1 MEHFNKAGLLNFI
14 DLNIEKGWVN
24 SNTGGGWKAA
34 VRKILE
40 AVGPDDDLRQLD
52 IKSEIHKYAN
62 KHPGVLSPDSLNQ
75 YEKRIALALD
85 QFVKFKKDPTAYK
98 PIGRAPTTT
107 SKAPRKEKVVPG
119 VSPSNSDAV
128 DSTHSAKPVTGM
140 ATDTSLAMPFPLRA
154 GFLAQIVIPR
164 DLNKDEAAR
173 LCAFIHTLALPPAVS
188 VPSVATQDAASE
200 AE

>member
-1 MEHFNKAGLLNFI
+1 MEQFNKAGLLKFI

-40 AVGPDDDLRQLD
+40 AVGPEDDLRQID

-62 KHPGVLSPDSLNQ
+62 KHPGVLSADSLNQ

-85 QFVKFKKDPTAYK
+85 QFVKFKKDPTTYK
-98 PIGRAPTTT
+98 PIGRAPTT
-107 SKAPRKEKVVPG
+107 SKAPRKEKLAPG
-119 VSPSNSDAV
+119 PSASSADSSDSPPP
-128 DSTHSAKPVTGM
+128 TKPVTGM

-164 DLNKDEAAR
+164 DLTKDEAVR

-188 VPSVATQDAASE
+188 VPSVATQEAASE

>member
-1 MEHFNKAGLLNFI
+1 
-14 DLNIEKGWVN
+14 
-24 SNTGGGWKAA
+24 

-62 KHPGVLSPDSLNQ
+62 KHPGALSPDSLNQ

-85 QFVKFKKDPTAYK
+85 QFVKFKESPTGYK
-98 PIGRAPTTT
+98 PIGRAPTAG
-107 SKAPRKEKVVPG
+107 KAPRKDKVVPG
-119 VSPSNSDAV
+119 LSASKADVSDPPHP
-128 DSTHSAKPVTGM
+128 TKPVTGM

-164 DLNKDEAAR
+164 DLTKEEAAR
-173 LCAFIHTLALPPAVS
+173 LCAFINTLALPSAVS
-188 VPSVATQDAASE
+188 VPSVATQEAASE